1 MDPQTTNHENHLVVL
16 SLVNLD
22 QSISQLSASL
32 GRDAATVEYVLH
44 KLLERFTCTSAGYT
58 LRDHPTDTYTKQQHA
73 KDEVIKSIMRFRK
86 ESDRWTAFASMLLKS
101 VAFHR
106 STQEFSTINHLDD
119 EVVSELFKDRTLAHE
134 QFDLLPIV
142 ILPRTK
148 YNRPYIPCLT
158 KEQNND
164 TVNRDEEADD
174 GDNENQFAKVNVSH
188 QYPHI
193 ALVQSTSCMNIG
205 IDLVVFSFHKSEFTP
220 TTNDF
225 LQAFESS
232 FTPFEWERIQYS
244 CTGGIFKSR
253 RQRDDGSKL
262 IEFFLRWSMK
272 EAYTKAL
279 GLGMHIEFSS
289 FETRLFGID
298 DDTASWST
306 VMSAINGEHDLSTVD
321 DELLN
326 RSKDHNM
333 KMPLHKHSILG
344 EVQYKA
350 DNTKN
355 QVWEFS
361 FIPIKT
367 NDCTRPSH
375 DGCCCICRG
384 PLTQHDDGIELLNE
398 LVPNESTRV
407 QIEKIDLINLIKL
420 HISSK

>member
-1 MDPQTTNHENHLVVL
+1 
-16 SLVNLD
+16 
-22 QSISQLSASL
+22 
-32 GRDAATVEYVLH
+32 
-44 KLLERFTCTSAGYT
+44 
-58 LRDHPTDTYTKQQHA
+58 
-73 KDEVIKSIMRFRK
+73 MRFRK
-86 ESDRWTAFASMLLKS
+86 ESDRWTAFASVLLKS

-106 STQEFSTINHLDD
+106 STQELLTINHLDD
-119 EVVSELFKDRTLAHE
+119 EVVSELFKGRTLAHE
-134 QFDLLPIV
+134 RSDLLPIV
-142 ILPRTK
+142 SLPRTK

-205 IDLVVFSFHKSEFTP
+205 IDLVVFSFHWSEFTP

-244 CTGGIFKSR
+244 CTGDIFKSR
-253 RQRDDGSKL
+253 RQRDDESKL
-262 IEFFLRWSMK
+262 IEFFVRWSMK

-289 FETRLFGID
+289 FETRLLGID
-298 DDTASWST
+298 DNTTSDKGIWST
-306 VMSAINGEHDLSTVD
+306 IMSAINGEQLSNVN

-326 RSKDHNM
+326 QSKDHNM
-333 KMPLHKHSILG
+333 KMPVHKHSILG
-344 EVQYKA
+344 KVQSKA
-350 DNTKN
+350 GNTKSNEN

-367 NDCTRPSH
+367 SDCNWNSH
-375 DGCCCICRG
+375 DACCCICRG
-384 PLTQHDDGIELLNE
+384 PFIEHDG
-398 LVPNESTRV
+398 PNESTRV

-420 HISSK
+420 HMSSKRGE